1 MRIEDK
7 FEFSLNT
14 SVGQNC
20 QAITFAITKVFQG
33 RVLWFDAPVKLLEES
48 GSADDESAAGADPAT
63 ATKK

>member
-20 QAITFAITKVFQG
+20 QAITFAITKILKG
-33 RVLWFDAPVKLLEES
+33 HVLWFDAPVELLEES
-48 GSADDESAAGADPAT
+48 GCPNDESAAGADPAT